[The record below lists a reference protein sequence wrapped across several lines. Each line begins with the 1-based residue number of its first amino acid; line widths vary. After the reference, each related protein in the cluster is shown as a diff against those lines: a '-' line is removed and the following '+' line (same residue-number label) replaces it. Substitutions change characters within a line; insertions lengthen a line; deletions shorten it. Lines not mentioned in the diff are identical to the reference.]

1 MVLSRLF
8 HQPRV
13 AALAAAGA
21 AALAFM
27 LPQMTQPALAS
38 WCFDDPVIQVGNNY
52 VETTI
57 GIAAAP
63 SYVKA
68 HVRSATITYHLP
80 SNLVAEART
89 ISTSTPYFAES
100 VRFVSTGVP
109 ALPGQPIAVS
119 VTVAFQTDLLGQVLI
134 SQVDNTTQPASAG
147 AQTRPDQGASFTTRS
162 YGLTLLNLSGGG
174 FTWTGALPPAT
185 D

>member
-1 MVLSRLF
+1 MILSRLAR
-8 HQPRV
+8 HPRL
-13 AALAAAGA
+13 AALAVAAS

-27 LPQMTQPALAS
+27 LPQLAQPALAS
-38 WCFDDPVIQVGNNY
+38 WCFDDPVVQVGNNY

-80 SNLVAEART
+80 SNLVSQART

-109 ALPGQPIAVS
+109 AKPGQPISVS
-119 VTVAFQTDLLGQVLI
+119 VTIAFQTDLLGQILI
-134 SQVDNTTQPASAG
+134 SQVDNTTQPSSAG
-147 AQTRPDQGASFTTRS
+147 APTQPDQGTSFTTRS

-174 FTWTGALPPAT
+174 FTWSGSLPANSK
-185 D
+185 